1 MTPPPSSSTAGSL
14 TLRRKIIDACLKMN
28 AMGINQGTSGN
39 ISVRIKGGML
49 ITPSAVPYDQ
59 MRPADIVHVRE
70 DGSREKRKD
79 GRVPSTEWR
88 FHLDILNS
96 RPEFGAVVHTHSM
109 FASVLAIRGEKIPAV
124 HYMIAATGGTK
135 IQCAKYATFG
145 TPELSRNALK
155 ALKGMNACLLENHG
169 VIAAGPNVAKALWL
183 ANEVEVLARQFVY
196 SRLLGGPK
204 LLPDA
209 EIHRVIEKFQD
220 YGLKS

>member
-1 MTPPPSSSTAGSL
+1 MASALSPAAP
-14 TLRRKIIDACLKMN
+14 TLRREIIAACLKMN
-28 AMGINQGTSGN
+28 AIGINQGTSGN
-39 ISVRIKGGML
+39 ISARVKDGML

-59 MRPADIVHVRE
+59 LRPVDIVHIRE
-70 DGSREKRKD
+70 DGSRGKRKD
-79 GRVPSTEWR
+79 ARVPSTEWR
-88 FHLDILNS
+88 FHLDILNT

-109 FASVLAIRGEKIPAV
+109 FASVLAIRGETIPAV
-124 HYMIAATGGTK
+124 HYMIAATGGTE

-145 TPELSRNALK
+145 TPELSSNALA
-155 ALKGMNACLLENHG
+155 ALEGMNACLLENHG

-196 SRLLGGPK
+196 SRMLGGPK